1 MSMTSD
7 GGTSQ
12 ISAVWM
18 SAGANVHHVA
28 VGTSPRSDLSNIQ
41 KGEPEMKDCYD
52 CEFAEFD
59 TETYYGGG
67 KQKIVTGCKST
78 EFCKHSLS
86 VGDIIKCRDKD
97 DAVST
102 SMELAMHGVHTD
114 FKYELCGEQGLWLEI
129 TEIEEDE

>member
-18 SAGANVHHVA
+18 SAGASVHHVA
-28 VGTSPRSDLSNIQ
+28 VGTSPRSGLSSIQ
-41 KGEPEMKDCYD
+41 KGGQEMKDCYD

-67 KQKIVTGCKST
+67 KQKIVTGCKSPD
-78 EFCKHSLS
+78 FCSEQLS
-86 VGDIIKCRDKD
+86 VGDFIKCKDRDD
-97 DAVST
+97 MIST
-102 SMELAMHGVHTD
+102 MHDLIMEGIEVDFRYERHG
-114 FKYELCGEQGLWLEI
+114 ERGLWLEVI
-129 TEIEEDE
+129 AVDS